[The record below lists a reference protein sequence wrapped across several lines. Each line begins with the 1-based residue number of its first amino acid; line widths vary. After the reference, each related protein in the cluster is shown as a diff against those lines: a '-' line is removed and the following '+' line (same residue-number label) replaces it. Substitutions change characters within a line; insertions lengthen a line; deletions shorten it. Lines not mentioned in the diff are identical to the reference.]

1 LEDTHRLVPLQALL
15 LLARELLMHGIEA
28 KGDSK
33 AATGGLVAVR
43 TMWVSIASL
52 GLSVLSVRGWL
63 GGRKEKGKRRV
74 TKAG

>member
-1 LEDTHRLVPLQALL
+1 
-15 LLARELLMHGIEA
+15 MHGIEA